1 MLKKKLKSKEK
12 LTNLFNQLNIK
23 KNDNLIFHSNL
34 AGLHQFEG
42 KLEKKK
48 IQLFFK
54 IYFKLHRKKRYAAY
68 SYL

>member
-48 IQLFFK
+48 ILLKK
-54 IYFKLHRKKRYAAY
+54 IMFLE
-68 SYL
+68 